1 MTLKNFRIGTKLWMI
16 IGVAFL
22 GLIISSSLG
31 LYKAYV
37 EMFAGQQAKTR
48 SVVET
53 GHSLISH
60 FANRAES
67 GEMSVAQAQSAAM
80 EAVRNLRY
88 QGEEYMWINDMT
100 PVMIMHPINP
110 ALEGKNLSG
119 VKDPNGKP
127 LFIAFVEKVKEQGS
141 GFVDYMWPKP
151 GQDAPAPKLSYV
163 KGFAPWGWVI
173 GSGIYM
179 DDTAVA
185 FRNTA
190 VTVVGVLILIL
201 AITLVLSLSVARGIT
216 RPLENIC
223 EHTKLMAEG
232 KKNKTT
238 PETDRGDEIGDLA
251 VSIEVF
257 REGLIKADVLAEEQL
272 TLQKIQVARGHRI
285 EKLTSGFDI
294 EANTLLESVSGSASQ
309 MQSTADTLTLTANET
324 NQRATTV
331 AAAAE
336 QASANVQTVAAAAE
350 ELSAS
355 IGEITHQ
362 VTRSTNAAGYAVQAV
377 ADTNAK
383 VKGLADS
390 AQKIGDVVQLITD
403 IADQTNLLALNA
415 TIEAARAG
423 EAGKGFAVVASEV
436 KNLATQTARAT
447 DEISAQV
454 GGIQEATHESVKAI
468 EGIGKLIDEIS
479 EMASAIAAAVEEQAA
494 ATNEIARN
502 VEQAATGTH
511 EVSTNIILVT
521 QAANDTGQVS
531 SEVLA
536 AAGQLSNLAKDLRS
550 QVGGFLSG
558 VKAA

>member
-447 DEISAQV
+447 D
-454 GGIQEATHESVKAI
+454 GH
-468 EGIGKLIDEIS
+468 L
-479 EMASAIAAAVEEQAA
+479 
-494 ATNEIARN
+494 
-502 VEQAATGTH
+502 
-511 EVSTNIILVT
+511 
-521 QAANDTGQVS
+521 
-531 SEVLA
+531 
-536 AAGQLSNLAKDLRS
+536 
-550 QVGGFLSG
+550 
-558 VKAA
+558 